1 MLSLIALILGASS
14 GRLRFDANGDPWVKP
29 IL

>member
-14 GRLRFDANGDPWVKP
+14 GRLRVDANGAPWVQP
-29 IL
+29 TL